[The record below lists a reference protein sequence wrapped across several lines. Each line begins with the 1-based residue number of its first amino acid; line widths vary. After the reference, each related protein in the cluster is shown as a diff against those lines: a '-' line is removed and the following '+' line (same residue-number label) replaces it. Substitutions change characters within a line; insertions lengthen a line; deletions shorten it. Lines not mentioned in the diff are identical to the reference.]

1 VSGATPPISGAAFV
15 RDERLLSPAFLGI
28 SASVLGFFVASG
40 MFLPATPRFT
50 AGPLGGDA
58 AAVGLVVG
66 SFSVSSIVL
75 RPFAGRWADQ
85 RGRRIMLIAGAA
97 LQVVAAAGHLVAD
110 SIALLVAMRLLL
122 GAAEAVFFV
131 GGMAAATDLAPERRR
146 GEAIS
151 LISTSL
157 YLGVAIGPIL
167 AEWLYGASGY
177 PAIWIAATVISLAAV
192 VISWFAPETLPSNAR
207 RMAGNGTGLLHR
219 RGIVPGL
226 LVLCGAWGM
235 GAYFAF
241 LPLLGDDLG
250 LDGVGG
256 YLAVFALVV
265 IALRIVGARLPD
277 RFGAA
282 RLSGTALVLSATGMT
297 IAGLA
302 PSEGGLWV
310 ATVVFATGVA
320 FTFPAIV
327 ALSVM
332 GVPPAER
339 GAVVGTTSL
348 FLDVAFGLSPAL
360 LGLMAGTTGYPAT
373 FLVSGAVA
381 ATGAA
386 WLLLRGGSLA
396 RHGGPSAA

>member
-1 VSGATPPISGAAFV
+1 VSRGQGSG
-15 RDERLLSPAFLGI
+15 RDERLMTPAFLGI

-50 AGPLGGDA
+50 KGPLGGDDL
-58 AAVGLVVG
+58 AVGLVVG
-66 SFSVSSIVL
+66 SFAVSSLLL

-85 RGRRIMLIAGAA
+85 HGRRVMLIVGAV

-110 SIALLVAMRLLL
+110 TIVLLVAMRLLL

-157 YLGVAIGPIL
+157 YLGVAIGPFL
-167 AEWLYGASGY
+167 AEWLYSASGY
-177 PAIWIAATVISLAAV
+177 PAIWWVATAISVAAV
-192 VISWFAPETLPSNAR
+192 AISWVAPETLPPASR
-207 RMAGNGTGLLHR
+207 RRPEATGSLLHR
-219 RGIVPGL
+219 RGLVPGL

-241 LPLLGDDLG
+241 LPLLGDELG

-256 YLAVFALVV
+256 YLAAFALVV
-265 IALRIVGARLPD
+265 IGLRIAFARLPD
-277 RFGAA
+277 QLGPA
-282 RLSGTALVLSATGMT
+282 RLSGTALVLSATGMV
-297 IAGLA
+297 IAGLF
-302 PSEGGLWV
+302 PTEPGLWA
-310 ATVVFATGVA
+310 ATLVFATGVA

-327 ALSVM
+327 ALAVL
-332 GVPPAER
+332 GVPADER

-360 LGLMAGTTGYPAT
+360 LGLMAGATGYPAT
-373 FLVSGAVA
+373 FLVSGVVA
-381 ATGAA
+381 AAGAT
-386 WLLLRGGSLA
+386 WLLVRGRAWAGSRTA
-396 RHGGPSAA
+396 EAA

>member
-1 VSGATPPISGAAFV
+1 MT
-15 RDERLLSPAFLGI
+15 PAFI
-28 SASVLGFFVASG
+28 AVSASVLGFFVASG

-58 AAVGLVVG
+58 FAVGLVVG
-66 SFSVSSIVL
+66 SFSISSLLL
-75 RPFAGRWADQ
+75 RPFAGRWADR
-85 RGRRIMLIAGAA
+85 RGRRLMLIVGAVI
-97 LQVVAAAGHLVAD
+97 QVGAAAGHLAAD
-110 SIALLVAMRLLL
+110 SIAMLVAMRLLL
-122 GAAEAVFFV
+122 GAAEAIFFV
-131 GGMAAATDLAPERRR
+131 GGMAAATDLAPEERR

-157 YLGVAIGPIL
+157 YLGVAIGPFL

-177 PAIWIAATVISLAAV
+177 TAIWIAATAISVVAV
-192 VISWFAPETLPSNAR
+192 VLSWLAPETLPPSAR
-207 RMAGNGTGLLHR
+207 RAADAEGGLLHR

-241 LPLLGDDLG
+241 LPLLGDELG

-256 YLAVFALVV
+256 YLAAFALVV
-265 IALRIVGARLPD
+265 IGLRIAFARLPD
-277 RFGAA
+277 QLGPA
-282 RLSGTALVLSATGMT
+282 RLSGTALVLSATGMAV
-297 IAGLA
+297 AGTF
-302 PSEGGLWV
+302 PSETGLWL
-310 ATVVFATGVA
+310 ATIVFAAGVA

-332 GVPPAER
+332 GVPADER

-360 LGLMAGTTGYPAT
+360 LGLLAGTTGYPAT
-373 FLVSGAVA
+373 FLVSGLVA
-381 ATGAA
+381 AAGAG
-386 WLLLRGGSLA
+386 WLLLRGGAWA
-396 RHGGPSAA
+396 RSRAVAAG